1 MGTLIETPHRLVMAD
16 AHKPSPLLQLAAANT
31 QAACSPRSTTGSLLE
46 LLNNASNEART
57 VTNAVMQRS
66 DTLNLAMVKQRKK
79 SREMENA
86 VFGMQLTE
94 VNGLRNI
101 FERIDL
107 DGNGHLDAFELRTAL
122 HKAGKIG
129 VTHEKVGRV
138 LTKYDADGSGTLE
151 FDEFQTM
158 VKDWDS
164 VTEELDKE
172 MERTRA
178 AVAAAA
184 TNQTLVRNQSVHI
197 DPHSTNQS
205 IKMPSARIRR
215 DRRVSRSQEIPVLPR
230 QIAMLH
236 RSTSLKSPTARQESA
251 ASEKAGL
258 GHAKY
263 GRRSNVGGHSS

>member
-1 MGTLIETPHRLVMAD
+1 MATRETAAREATETPHALVMAD
-16 AHKPSPLLQLAAANT
+16 ANGPLQLATANT
-31 QAACSPRSTTGSLLE
+31 KAACSPRSVVIAEPRLTPRKWDPDNHSSTTGSLLD

-57 VTNAVMQRS
+57 VTNAATQRS
-66 DTLNLAMVKQRKK
+66 ATLNQAMVKQRKK

-86 VFGMQLTE
+86 VFGMHLTE
-94 VNGLRNI
+94 VNGLRKI

-138 LTKYDADGSGTLE
+138 LSKYDTDGNGTLE

-172 MERTRA
+172 MERTKA
-178 AVAAAA
+178 ALAAAA
-184 TNQTLVRNQSVHI
+184 QPKIPR
-197 DPHSTNQS
+197 
-205 IKMPSARIRR
+205 ARI
-215 DRRVSRSQEIPVLPR
+215 RRVSRSQEIPVLPR
-230 QIAMLH
+230 QMHL
-236 RSTSLKSPTARQESA
+236 RSTSTP
-251 ASEKAGL
+251 
-258 GHAKY
+258 
-263 GRRSNVGGHSS
+263 RR